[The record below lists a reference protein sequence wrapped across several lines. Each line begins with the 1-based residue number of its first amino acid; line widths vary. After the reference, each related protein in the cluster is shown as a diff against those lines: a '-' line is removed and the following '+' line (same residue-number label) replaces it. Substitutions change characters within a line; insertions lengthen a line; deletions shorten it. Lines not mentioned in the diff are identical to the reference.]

1 MKPLEKNQM
10 ALLMLIRSAIWG
22 SPEALPDAD
31 WDVVEKYAQ
40 EQGVLWIACLGAK
53 ALKQSNCSLQTIPKE
68 RMKNWRSA
76 LYTGTFYNDQI
87 NSVQTRLIQ
96 WLAENKIRAA
106 ILKGTSCS
114 RCYPFPEARPLGD
127 IDVLVDRECVTTV
140 GEYLESRGYT
150 KSQHEHGFHVG
161 YYGTEATVEV
171 HYAGT
176 NIPDSTG
183 GRAVAEEMRHFLE
196 DTQMA
201 CIGKMTFPV
210 LSDAHQALMLLLHM
224 ERHMVDSGIG
234 LRQLCDWAMFVNS
247 TAGIGWKD
255 NILELLKRCGML
267 VYAKVLTKTCV
278 IFLGLDAAKVEWC
291 LDADDE
297 LAQAMMEDVLRGGS
311 MGTADTEGMGSLFT
325 DRVHMGDGRQT
336 RLTGL
341 LGRLTRLAYQH
352 FPYTQRYKIL
362 LPVFWIYI
370 PMRYI
375 VRSLVGLRP
384 KKRILAVY
392 READQRQRLYKA
404 LQLYEID
411 DGEKDAA
418 DKVFPE

>member
-1 MKPLEKNQM
+1 MIDENQNV
-10 ALLMLIRSAIWG
+10 LLILIRNALWHSA
-22 SPEALPDAD
+22 EALPDAD

-40 EQGVLWIACLGAK
+40 DQGVLWIAYLGAK
-53 ALKQSNCSLQTIPKE
+53 ALKQSNGSLQTIPKE
-68 RMKNWRSA
+68 RLKNWRSA
-76 LYTGTFYNDQI
+76 LYTDTFYNDQI
-87 NSVQTRLIQ
+87 NSVQMRLIQ
-96 WLAENKIRAA
+96 WLAENKIRAV

-114 RCYPFPEARPLGD
+114 RCYPFPEACPLGD

-140 GEYLESRGYT
+140 GEYLESQGYT

-176 NIPDSTG
+176 NIPDSAG
-183 GRAVAEEMRHFLE
+183 GRAVAEEMTHFLD

-201 CIGKMTFPV
+201 YIGEMAFPV
-210 LSDAHQALMLLLHM
+210 LSDAHQALMLLMHM

-234 LRQLCDWAMFVNS
+234 LRQLCDWAMFMNS

-255 NILELLKRCGML
+255 NILKLLKRCSML

-278 IFLGLDAAKVEWC
+278 IFLGLDAAKVKWC

-311 MGTADTEGMGSLFT
+311 MGIADTEGVGSLFT

-336 RLTGL
+336 RLKGL

-392 READQRQRLYKA
+392 READQRKKLFKALRLY
-404 LQLYEID
+404 EVND
-411 DGEKDAA
+411 DRTFLK
-418 DKVFPE
+418 

>member
-1 MKPLEKNQM
+1 MPDKSQNV
-10 ALLMLIRSAIWG
+10 LLMLIRNALWRST
-22 SPEALPDAD
+22 EALPDAD

-40 EQGVLWIACLGAK
+40 DQGVLWIAYLGAK
-53 ALKQSNCSLQTIPKE
+53 ALKQSSCSLQMIPKE
-68 RMKNWRSA
+68 RLKKWRSA
-76 LYTGTFYNDQI
+76 LYTGAFYNDQI

-106 ILKGTSCS
+106 ILKGASCS

-127 IDVLVDRECVTTV
+127 IDVLVDRECVNAV

-176 NIPDSTG
+176 SITNSAG
-183 GRAVAEEMRHFLE
+183 GRAVAEEMAHFLD

-224 ERHMVDSGIG
+224 ERHMIDSGIG
-234 LRQLCDWAMFVNS
+234 LRQLCDWAVFVNG
-247 TAGIGWKD
+247 TAGVTWKKD
-255 NILELLKRCGML
+255 ILELLNRCGLL
-267 VYAKVLTKTCV
+267 VYAKALTKVCV
-278 IFLGLDAAKVEWC
+278 LFLGLDATKVEWC
-291 LDADDE
+291 LDTDDE
-297 LAQAMMEDVLRGGS
+297 LARAMMEDVFRGGS
-311 MGTADTEGMGSLFT
+311 MGVADTEGMGSLFT
-325 DRVHMGDGRQT
+325 DRAHMGDGRQT
-336 RLTGL
+336 KLKGL
-341 LGRLTRLAYQH
+341 IGSLTRLANQH

-370 PMRYI
+370 PMRYL
-375 VRSLVGLRP
+375 VRSLVGLCP

-392 READQRQRLYKA
+392 READQRQKLFKALRLY
-404 LQLYEID
+404 EVD
-411 DGEKDAA
+411 DDRTFLK
-418 DKVFPE
+418 